1 MFAFKVIVGFFSCK
15 PAFTKSPAIGML
27 IDCVTFTKNN
37 NKNIQDESSAVQFSS
52 PGNHANESRPIW
64 DFLKLI

>member
-1 MFAFKVIVGFFSCK
+1 
-15 PAFTKSPAIGML
+15 ML

-52 PGNHANESRPIW
+52 PGNHENESRPIW